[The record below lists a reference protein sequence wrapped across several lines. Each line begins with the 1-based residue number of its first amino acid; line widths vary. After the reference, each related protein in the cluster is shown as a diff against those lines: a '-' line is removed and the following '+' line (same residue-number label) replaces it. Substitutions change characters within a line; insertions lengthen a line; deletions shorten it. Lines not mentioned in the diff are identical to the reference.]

1 MQNKFKALFQSRKFY
16 AALIGLAV
24 VALFEVLP
32 NFPFSPEQVTNFVYI
47 LCAYILGV
55 ALDKPYAEKP

>member
-16 AALIGLAV
+16 ATLLGLVV
-24 VALFEVLP
+24 VALYEVLP
-32 NFPFSPEQVTNFVYI
+32 DFPFDPEQVTNTIYL

-55 ALDKPYAEKP
+55 ALDNPKV